1 MASFLKSPV
10 WGNRTLLAVS
20 FTVFAAYTGIGM
32 VGPVRVLYAQAHGAS
47 LAVIGAM
54 ASSYLISNFLFQYPV
69 GWLADRWG
77 RKPLMIV
84 GLLAQAGLT
93 VVYLFVFDPLI
104 FVGLRFLE
112 GIAAAA
118 LVPSARALISD
129 AVPAE
134 QQGEAYGVFSAFL
147 NGGFLLGPG
156 IGGVLATTDYS
167 AAFIGAI
174 AFRLLAVVIIITMIH
189 SRRDGSV
196 VGGQSRQQATVS
208 LKRLFTLPLI
218 GAYIITFGDYLYIGF
233 DQSLMPLWM
242 HDHLKAAVVMIG
254 IAYMVFAVPNMILSP
269 VGGRLA
275 DKRRRSWLILVF
287 GLVQVPLYIV
297 YGLVDLVLPVII
309 LFGVHGVFYA
319 LMQPAVDA
327 NVAAFSASNMRGRVQ
342 GLYSAFGLFGAFVG
356 SIGFGPL
363 YVLNFRYPLFA
374 MGIGLGLCVLVGGLM
389 IRIAEQRS
397 MRTIKGNL
405 LRKEDHNPS

>member
-1 MASFLKSPV
+1 MAFFSKSSV
-10 WGNRTLLAVS
+10 LRNQTLLAVS

-77 RKPLMIV
+77 RRPLMIAS
-84 GLLAQAGLT
+84 LLAQAGLT
-93 VVYLFVFDPLI
+93 VVYLFITDPI
-104 FVGLRFLE
+104 AFVVLRFLE

-118 LVPSARALISD
+118 LIPSARAMITD
-129 AVPAE
+129 TVPAE
-134 QQGEAYGVFSAFL
+134 QQGEAYGLFSSFL

-156 IGGVLATTDYS
+156 IGGVLALTSYS

-174 AFRLLAVVIIITMIH
+174 VFRLLAVVIVITMIRRHQH
-189 SRRDGSV
+189 SSV
-196 VGGQSRQQATVS
+196 VEKRSRQQVAVS
-208 LKRLFTLPLI
+208 FKRLFTLPLI
-218 GAYIITFGDYLYIGF
+218 GAYIITFGDYLYVGF

-242 HDHLKAAVVMIG
+242 HDHLKAAVVIIG
-254 IAYMVFAVPNMILSP
+254 VAYMVFAVPNMILSP
-269 VGGRLA
+269 VGGQLA
-275 DKRRRSWLILVF
+275 DRRRRSWLILVF

-297 YGLVDLVLPVII
+297 YGLLDLVWPVIV

-327 NVAAFSASNMRGRVQ
+327 TVAAFSASNARGRVQ

-363 YVLNFRYPLFA
+363 YDLNFRYPLFA
-374 MGIGLGLCVLVGGLM
+374 MGGGLGLCVLVGGLI
-389 IRIAEQRS
+389 IRIAELR
-397 MRTIKGNL
+397 NL
-405 LRKEDHNPS
+405 RVDSVARKSKV